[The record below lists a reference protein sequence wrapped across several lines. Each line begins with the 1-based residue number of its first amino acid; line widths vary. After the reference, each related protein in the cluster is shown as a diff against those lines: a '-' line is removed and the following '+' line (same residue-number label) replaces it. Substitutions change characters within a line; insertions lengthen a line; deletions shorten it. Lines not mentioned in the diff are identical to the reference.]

1 MYVGNLQKDSIMGK
15 HKYGDTYMHRM
26 TIWVDKEQW
35 EQFGEVVP
43 PHRRSETIR
52 KMIKRFIARK
62 KK

>member
-1 MYVGNLQKDSIMGK
+1 MGK
-15 HKYGDTYMHRM
+15 HKYGDTYMHRV
-26 TIWVDKEQW
+26 TIWLDKDQW

-62 KK
+62 KNK